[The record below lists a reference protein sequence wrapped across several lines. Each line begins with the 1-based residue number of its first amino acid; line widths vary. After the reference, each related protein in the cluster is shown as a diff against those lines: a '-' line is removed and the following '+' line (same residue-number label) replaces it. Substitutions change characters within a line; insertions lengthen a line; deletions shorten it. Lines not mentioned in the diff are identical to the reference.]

1 MRRVV
6 DKTNGFKTIMETFKD
21 FRELSE
27 TLDSRDTV
35 WTLEGYPQREDDDPY
50 FKRCNSYD
58 EAREYLAHGFDE
70 DVNRMVQSVNALQRT
85 GTMMKTKR
93 YRDVAGFQP
102 IVPRAIM
109 GLPDS
114 MMNQKKVR
122 VKSKVITVVYDPGA
136 NGFVSHESIMEFGC
150 KFINWCLNVE
160 RKGYRVK
167 IEYMK
172 AFCPTDGENRQYILR
187 VPLKSE
193 HQPLNIKRMSFA
205 LAHAAM
211 QRYIAWDWVERLP
224 GSKYMRGF
232 GSSLGGNS
240 YREKY
245 LNNIKRFINEEDV
258 VVYYGMDLDEE
269 LKRF

>member
-1 MRRVV
+1 MKRIE
-6 DKTNGFKTIMETFKD
+6 DYGNGLHTIVETYKD
-21 FRELSE
+21 FRELAE
-27 TLDSRDTV
+27 ALDSRELV
-35 WTLEGYPQREDDDPY
+35 WTESDPSAREDDNPD
-50 FKRCNSYD
+50 FKRCKNYD

-70 DVNRMVQSVNALQRT
+70 DVDEMIERVNALQKT
-85 GTMMKTKR
+85 GTMMKTQR

-102 IVPRAIM
+102 IVPRAIL

-136 NGFVSHESIMEFGC
+136 LGNVSHKKIMEFGC

-160 RKGYRVK
+160 RKGYRVR

-172 AFCPTDGENRQYILR
+172 AFCPSWGEKENYILK

-205 LAHAAM
+205 LTHAAM
-211 QRYIAWDWVERLP
+211 QRYLAWDWVERLP
-224 GSKYMRGF
+224 NSVRIGGYGA
-232 GSSLGGNS
+232 SLGGNLQ
-240 YREKY
+240 RQMY
-245 LNNIKRFINEEDV
+245 LNNIKRFLNEEDV
-258 VVYYGMDLDEE
+258 IVYYGMDLDEE
-269 LKRF
+269 LKNF